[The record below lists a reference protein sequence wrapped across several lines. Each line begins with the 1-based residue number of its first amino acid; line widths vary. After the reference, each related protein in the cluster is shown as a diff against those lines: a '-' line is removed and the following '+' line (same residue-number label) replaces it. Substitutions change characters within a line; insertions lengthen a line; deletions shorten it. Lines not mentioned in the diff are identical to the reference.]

1 MIDFN
6 NVIVVIFLIALFECI
21 GQGMLKHYNNNN
33 HICFFLI
40 GISCYILVC
49 FFLLKCYK
57 LKNMGAIVSIWS
69 GISIILMV
77 SIGTLLFNEKLLI
90 KDIFGIILIM
100 IGIYL
105 IQYDGN
111 HLE

>member
-1 MIDFN
+1 M
-6 NVIVVIFLIALFECI
+6 LF
-21 GQGMLKHYNNNN
+21 
-33 HICFFLI
+33 FI
-40 GISCYILVC
+40 GILCYILVC
-49 FFLLKCYK
+49 LCLLKCFK
-57 LKNMGAIVSIWS
+57 IKNMGTIASIWS

-77 SIGTLLFNEKLLI
+77 LIGSLLFDEKLYM
-90 KDIFGIILIM
+90 KDIFGIILII

>member
-1 MIDFN
+1 MGT
-6 NVIVVIFLIALFECI
+6 IA
-21 GQGMLKHYNNNN
+21 
-33 HICFFLI
+33 
-40 GISCYILVC
+40 
-49 FFLLKCYK
+49 
-57 LKNMGAIVSIWS
+57 SIWS

-77 SIGTLLFNEKLLI
+77 LIGSLLFDEKLYM
-90 KDIFGIILIM
+90 KDIFGIILII